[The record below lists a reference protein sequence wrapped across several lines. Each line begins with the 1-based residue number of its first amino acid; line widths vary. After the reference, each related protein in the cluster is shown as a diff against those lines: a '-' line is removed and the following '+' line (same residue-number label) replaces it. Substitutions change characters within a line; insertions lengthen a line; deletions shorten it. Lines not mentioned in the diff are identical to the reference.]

1 MFLNPQSIVA
11 QFGIIPGMQ
20 VADIGAGSGAYSILL
35 AKAVGDS
42 GRVFAVD
49 VQQNLLTRL
58 KSIAEAEH
66 LHNMEIIWGDGE
78 KIGGTKLK
86 DDFLDVAVVSNVLF
100 QAENKAGLVSEVKRI
115 LKKGGRV
122 FVIDWSESFD
132 NLGPTAN
139 MIVAPAT
146 AKEMFKKAGFE
157 IADNFLAGA
166 HHYGFTARKL

>member
-1 MFLNPQSIVA
+1 MFLNPQSIVD

-49 VQQNLLTRL
+49 VQQNLLARL
-58 KSIAEAEH
+58 KSLAEAEH
-66 LHNMEIIWGDGE
+66 LHNLEIIWGDAE

-86 DDFLDVAVVSNVLF
+86 GDSLDIAVVSNVLF
-100 QAENKAGLVSEVKRI
+100 QTENKVGLVAEVKRI
-115 LKKGGRV
+115 LKKSGRA
-122 FVIDWSESFD
+122 FVIDWSESFG

-139 MIVAPAT
+139 MVVPPPA
-146 AKEMFKKAGFE
+146 AKEIFKKSGFE
-157 IADNFLAGA
+157 IAGNFKAGD
-166 HHYGFTARKL
+166 HHYGFIAQKL